1 MNADQLSAANN
12 IRLNRQAKEPL
23 YAQLYDALRSR
34 IVNGQLAPDRR
45 LPAVRVLAKALGIN
59 PGTVVSAYRELEKNG
74 YIISRRGSGSF
85 IQEGMADSLATDQA
99 QIPYLPRLDAIDANQ
114 HFIDFASYSLNP
126 DRFSTSNFKQAVN
139 HILDRDGG
147 HAFVIEDE
155 MGYYPLRES
164 LAAELAQR
172 WIKTKPQNIQ
182 ITSGSQQ
189 AIDICAR
196 ALIRQGDCVI
206 VQNPTYPGAV
216 DAFKACG
223 AKVIGLNFNHG
234 TLIDELE
241 KMLKIIQPKILYLMP
256 NLQNP
261 TTNSL
266 SRLEKARII
275 GLAHRH
281 DFWIIEDDYGS
292 GLAYDSNTLHTM
304 KEHDPDDRIIYVRS
318 LSQIFASGMRLGY
331 LVSPTRLI
339 ESFAGV
345 KRIADISTSGLSQR
359 IFDYYLRNRLWR
371 KHLTGLKLAYHQQYQ
386 AAGKLLAESFGDRLS
401 WQPADG
407 AVWFWLQL
415 NLPMTAAEFCTAAQN
430 SGVLIENG
438 DRYYIHAAPH
448 NRIRLSL
455 APVKEADI
463 AVGIKRLAELVSQ

>member
-1 MNADQLSAANN
+1 MPTTAIDS
-12 IRLNRQAKEPL
+12 IKLNRHAKEPL
-23 YAQLYDALRSR
+23 YAQLYATLRSQ
-34 IVNGQLAPDRR
+34 IINGQLAPNRR
-45 LPAVRVLAKALGIN
+45 LPAVRVLAKTLSIN

-85 IQEGMADSLATDQA
+85 VQEGMANSLPDQSA
-99 QIPYLPRLDAIDANQ
+99 IPRLPHLDAENAQGLDQ
-114 HFIDFASYSLNP
+114 SVIDFASYSLNP
-126 DRFSTSNFKQAVN
+126 DRFSTTAFKQAVN

-147 HAFVIEDE
+147 HAFLIEDE

-164 LAAELAQR
+164 IAAELAQR
-172 WIKTKPQNIQ
+172 WIQTAPQNIQ

-196 ALIRQGDCVI
+196 ALIRQGDCVM

-223 AKVIGLNFNHG
+223 AKVIGLNFDHG
-234 TLIDELE
+234 TMIDELE
-241 KMLKIIQPKILYLMP
+241 KTLRIIQPKILYLMP

-261 TTNSL
+261 TTYSL
-266 SRLEKARII
+266 SRREKNRIL
-275 GLAHRH
+275 GLAHYY

-292 GLAYDSNTLHTM
+292 GLAYDSNMLHAM
-304 KEHDPDDRIIYVRS
+304 KENDPDDRIIYVRS

-339 ESFAGV
+339 ENFAGV

-371 KHLTGLKLAYHQQYQ
+371 KHLESLKLAYHHQYQ
-386 AAGKLLAESFGDRLS
+386 LADRLLSKSFGDQLS
-401 WQPADG
+401 WQKSEG
-407 AVWFWLQL
+407 AVWFWLKL
-415 NLPMTAAEFCTAAQN
+415 NLPMSAAEFCTAARRV
-430 SGVLIENG
+430 GVLVENG

-448 NRIRLSL
+448 DHLRLSL
-455 APVKEADI
+455 APVKESDI
-463 AVGIKRLAELVSQ
+463 STGIKRLAEILPQ

>member
-34 IVNGQLAPDRR
+34 IANGQLAPDRR

-85 IQEGMADSLATDQA
+85 VQEGMADSLPGQA
-99 QIPYLPRLDAIDANQ
+99 QIPYLS
-114 HFIDFASYSLNP
+114 HFPADRSDQPLIDFASYSLNP
-126 DRFSTSNFKQAVN
+126 DRFSTTAFKQAVN
-139 HILDRDGG
+139 YILDRDGG

-172 WIKTKPQNIQ
+172 WIKTTPQNIQ

-196 ALIRQGDCVI
+196 ALIRQGDCVM

-223 AKVIGLNFNHG
+223 AKVIGLNFDHG
-234 TLIDELE
+234 TLINELE

-304 KEHDPDDRIIYVRS
+304 KEHDPDDRIIYVR
-318 LSQIFASGMRLGY
+318 
-331 LVSPTRLI
+331 
-339 ESFAGV
+339 
-345 KRIADISTSGLSQR
+345 
-359 IFDYYLRNRLWR
+359 NR
-371 KHLTGLKLAYHQQYQ
+371 Q
-386 AAGKLLAESFGDRLS
+386 
-401 WQPADG
+401 
-407 AVWFWLQL
+407 
-415 NLPMTAAEFCTAAQN
+415 TA
-430 SGVLIENG
+430 
-438 DRYYIHAAPH
+438 
-448 NRIRLSL
+448 
-455 APVKEADI
+455 
-463 AVGIKRLAELVSQ
+463 

>member
-1 MNADQLSAANN
+1 MNANQTELAN
-12 IRLNRQAKEPL
+12 IKLNRHRKEPL
-23 YAQLYDALRSR
+23 YAQLYAVLRTR
-34 IVNGQLAPDRR
+34 IANGELAPNRR
-45 LPAVRVLAKALGIN
+45 LPAVRVLAKSLGIN

-85 IQEGMADSLATDQA
+85 VQEGMIDSLAADQA
-99 QIPYLPRLDAIDANQ
+99 QIPYLPHLDATDANQ

-126 DRFSTSNFKQAVN
+126 DRFSTATFKQAVN
-139 HILDRDGG
+139 HVLDRDGG
-147 HAFVIEDE
+147 HAFVIEDA

-164 LAAELAQR
+164 IAAELTQR
-172 WIKTKPQNIQ
+172 WIHTTAQNIQ

-216 DAFKACG
+216 NAFKACG
-223 AKVIGLNFNHG
+223 AKVIGLNFDHG
-234 TLIDELE
+234 TMIDELE

-261 TTNSL
+261 TTYSL

-275 GLAHRH
+275 GLAHYY

-292 GLAYDSNTLHTM
+292 GLAYDNQALHAM
-304 KEHDPDDRIIYVRS
+304 KENDPDDRIIYVRS

-331 LVSPTRLI
+331 LISPTRLS
-339 ESFAGV
+339 ESFASV
-345 KRIADISTSGLSQR
+345 KRIADISTSGLTQR
-359 IFDYYLRNRLWR
+359 IFDYYLRNQLWR
-371 KHLTGLKLAYHQQYQ
+371 QHLTSLKQAYHQQYQ
-386 AAGKLLAESFGDRLS
+386 VASGLLTELWGNRLT
-401 WQPADG
+401 WHEADG
-407 AVWFWLQL
+407 AVWFWLKL
-415 NLPMTAAEFCTAAQN
+415 KLPMSAAEFCTAARKA
-430 SGVLIENG
+430 GVLVENG

-448 NRIRLSL
+448 DRIRLSL

-463 AVGIKRLAELVSQ
+463 AKGIKRLASLIP